1 MKTVKATFGL
11 LCALTL
17 IAMTT
22 IGCEKKDS
30 GEASAHQLD
39 RTKEFIT
46 VASAEDQAKK
56 LPVSVNSCGRGY
68 CLFQCPRF
76 A

>member
-30 GEASAHQLD
+30 
-39 RTKEFIT
+39 
-46 VASAEDQAKK
+46 
-56 LPVSVNSCGRGY
+56 
-68 CLFQCPRF
+68 
-76 A
+76 